1 MNICFLIGKII
12 SNIEYEFILN
22 SKNISI
28 VNFYLQLENKNI
40 IKIKTY
46 DELADKCY
54 NSLLKNDIVAI
65 EGIIDSNME
74 IIINNFI
81 FIK

>member
-1 MNICFLIGKII
+1 MNVCFLIGKVI
-12 SNIEYEFILN
+12 SEIEFSFIFN

-28 VNFYLQLENKNI
+28 ASFYLQLENKNI
-40 IKIKTY
+40 LKIKTY
-46 DELADKCY
+46 NELADKCY
-54 NSLLKNDIVAI
+54 NLLLKNDIVAI

-81 FIK
+81 LIK